1 VSRHAPLRGRKQ
13 ESVGSRP
20 NFAVMRDR
28 RQDILFAVLVAAGL
42 AVAVLAGLVLTGHF
56 VSDEGEALP
65 AKHTAA
71 SVARKTTPRAAATTN
86 WPPAAT
92 KPDQTVVHR
101 TEPRVQIVAS
111 RGDCWVAAREGSSR
125 GPALVQRVLHTGETV
140 TLRGRKIWLELGA
153 AGNVDVS
160 VDGKARP
167 IPPGTTNFVV
177 G

>member
-1 VSRHAPLRGRKQ
+1 
-13 ESVGSRP
+13 
-20 NFAVMRDR
+20 MRDR
-28 RQDILFAVLVAAGL
+28 WQDILFAGLVAAGL
-42 AVAVLAGLVLTGHF
+42 AVAVLAGLVVTGHF

-71 SVARKTTPRAAATTN
+71 SVARKTTPRTTASTTAATRS
-86 WPPAAT
+86 
-92 KPDQTVVHR
+92 DQTVVQNAV
-101 TEPRVQIVAS
+101 EPRVQIVAS
-111 RGDCWVAAREGSSR
+111 RGDCWVSAREGSRR
-125 GPALVQRVLHTGETV
+125 GPALVERVLHTGETV

-167 IPPGTTNFVV
+167 ILSGTTNFVV

>member
-1 VSRHAPLRGRKQ
+1 
-13 ESVGSRP
+13 
-20 NFAVMRDR
+20 MRDR
-28 RQDILFAVLVAAGL
+28 WQDILFAVLVAAAL
-42 AVAVLAGLVLTGHF
+42 ALAVLAGLVTTGHF
-56 VSDEGEALP
+56 VSDESDALP

-71 SVARKTTPRAAATTN
+71 SVARKTAPRTTATT

-92 KPDQTVVHR
+92 KSDQTVVR
-101 TEPRVQIVAS
+101 RAVEPRVQIVAS
-111 RGDCWVAAREGSSR
+111 RGDCWVSAREGSPR
-125 GPALVQRVLHTGETV
+125 GPALVERVLHTGETV

-167 IPPGTTNFVV
+167 ILSGTTNFVV

>member
-1 VSRHAPLRGRKQ
+1 
-13 ESVGSRP
+13 
-20 NFAVMRDR
+20 
-28 RQDILFAVLVAAGL
+28 
-42 AVAVLAGLVLTGHF
+42 VAVLAGLVSTGHF
-56 VSDEGEALP
+56 VGDEGEALP

-71 SVARKTTPRAAATTN
+71 SVARKTTPRAASTT

-92 KPDQTVVHR
+92 KPDQTVLHR
-101 TEPRVQIVAS
+101 MVQPRVQIVAS
-111 RGDCWVAAREGSSR
+111 RGDCWVSAHEGSPR
-125 GPALVQRVLHTGETV
+125 GPALIERVLRTGATV

-167 IPPGTTNFVV
+167 IPTGTTNVVV

>member
-1 VSRHAPLRGRKQ
+1 
-13 ESVGSRP
+13 
-20 NFAVMRDR
+20 MRDR
-28 RQDILFAVLVAAGL
+28 WPDILFAVLVAAGL
-42 AVAVLAGLVLTGHF
+42 AVAVLVGLVSTGHF
-56 VSDEGEALP
+56 VSDESDALP

-71 SVARKTTPRAAATTN
+71 SVARKTTSRAAATTD

-101 TEPRVQIVAS
+101 AAEPRVQIVAT
-111 RGDCWVAAREGSSR
+111 RGDCWLLAHEGSPR
-125 GPALVQRVLHTGETV
+125 GPALVERVLRAGETV

-160 VDGKARP
+160 VDGKAQP
-167 IPPGTTNFVV
+167 IPTGTTNVFV

>member
-1 VSRHAPLRGRKQ
+1 
-13 ESVGSRP
+13 
-20 NFAVMRDR
+20 MRDR
-28 RQDILFAVLVAAGL
+28 WQDILFAGLVAAGL
-42 AVAVLAGLVLTGHF
+42 AVAVLAGLVVTGHF

-71 SVARKTTPRAAATTN
+71 SVARKTTPRTTATTTAATRS
-86 WPPAAT
+86 
-92 KPDQTVVHR
+92 DQTVVHNVV
-101 TEPRVQIVAS
+101 EP
-111 RGDCWVAAREGSSR
+111 RGDCWVSAHEGSPR
-125 GPALVQRVLHTGETV
+125 GPALVERVLRAGETV

-167 IPPGTTNFVV
+167 IPTGTTNVVV